1 MEIRRGSFDREIVRK
16 RMKRREQF
24 FFTVALFLVLMVI
37 LVPYFWMISC
47 SFKTTLEI
55 QSADVTKPHLTPRWI
70 PRRFTWENYLKVNR
84 TVRMLDYFRNSLII
98 SGGTMFFSILI
109 SILAAYALSRFQFSG
124 KDIYSF
130 GVLATQ
136 MFPGISF
143 VIPYFILFVSIQKN
157 LGIPMKNTYW
167 GMILTY
173 TSFSLPFCI
182 LMLRNFLD
190 SVPTEI
196 DEQAQID
203 GCTPWGALFRIIL
216 PLSKPGIAAVGIY
229 SFIMAWNEVLFATV
243 LTGRETKTV
252 SLGLLEYITAQQARW
267 AGMMAACILVS
278 IPVLVLFSLMQR
290 QIIEGLVAGA
300 TKG

>member
-1 MEIRRGSFDREIVRK
+1 MRK
-16 RMKRREQF
+16 GLQGFVGRVLF
-24 FFTVALFLVLMVI
+24 GIALFLVLAGI
-37 LVPYFWMISC
+37 LVPYFWMVSC

-55 QSADVTKPHLTPRWI
+55 QSADVMKPELSPRWF
-70 PRRFTWENYLKVNR
+70 PRKFTWENYLRVNR

-98 SGGTMFFSILI
+98 SMGTMFFSIAI
-109 SILAAYALSRFQFSG
+109 SLFASYALSRFTFSW
-124 KDIYSF
+124 KKTYTLA
-130 GVLATQ
+130 VLSTQ

-143 VIPYFILFVSIQKN
+143 LIPYFMMFVLIRYYFK
-157 LGIPMKNTYW
+157 IPTQNTYW
-167 GMILTY
+167 GMIFTY
-173 TSFSLPFCI
+173 TSFALPFSI

-190 SVPTEI
+190 SVPREI

-203 GCTPWGALFRIIL
+203 GCTPAGALFRVIL

-252 SLGLLEYITAQQARW
+252 ALGLLEYITAQQARW

>member
-1 MEIRRGSFDREIVRK
+1 
-16 RMKRREQF
+16 
-24 FFTVALFLVLMVI
+24 MV
-37 LVPYFWMISC
+37 SC

-55 QSADVTKPHLTPRWI
+55 QSADVMKPELAPRWI
-70 PRRFTWENYLKVNR
+70 PRKFTWENYLKVNR

-98 SGGTMFFSILI
+98 SGGTMGFSICI
-109 SILAAYALSRFQFSG
+109 SLLAAYTLSRFRFRG
-124 KDIYSF
+124 KNAYTSS
-130 GVLATQ
+130 VLATQ

-143 VIPYFILFVSIQKN
+143 IIPYFILFVSVEKN

-167 GMILTY
+167 GMIFTY
-173 TSFSLPFCI
+173 TSFALPFCI

-190 SVPTEI
+190 SVPTEL

-203 GCTPWGALFRIIL
+203 GCTPFGALWRVIF

-278 IPVLVLFSLMQR
+278 IPVLVLFSLMQK
-290 QIIEGLVAGA
+290 QIVEGLVAGA